1 MAANPI
7 LSHPAERVPF
17 MTDTATESL
26 TGTPLPATA
35 DSTREA
41 EAAPVDNGGW
51 LDLLQPAH
59 LATTLMLSMGVALFA
74 FNGFFV
80 STVLPSAIA
89 EIGGGHL
96 IAWSVSLYLIGS
108 IVAGVT
114 AAQLK
119 QRFGARRVLVVATV
133 LFIAGTVI
141 AAMATSMEQVLL
153 GRVGQGLGE
162 GVVAAICYALIPALF
177 PARLVPKVF
186 GVEALVWT
194 CASFG
199 GPFAAGWL
207 AESFSWRVAFLIN
220 VPFGL
225 LFIVLAIFTARTREN
240 MVEGSSMPVAPLVL
254 VSLGLLMVLSSGVIG
269 QVWLSAVLVFAGL
282 TLLGL
287 SVRQDRLSPFSLMPH
302 SAFGLS
308 STVGT
313 GLWLVLLMPVAQ
325 ATSSVYFVFGLQRS
339 FGFGPMAAGGL
350 GAVMAMSWSLVAVLI
365 AHIGA
370 GSARRRAIEAG
381 PVLQCGGMILVALGF
396 YQGSLTLLIAGQIVV
411 GAAFG
416 ASWAFLSQMLMEASV
431 AGERD
436 KTSGLI
442 PTLQSAGFA
451 IGAAFA
457 GLAGNSLGLG
467 EMTAGKA
474 SVAFA
479 ATFVIPVLW
488 TIPAMLLARRST
500 RLAQGVLPHL
510 A

>member
-1 MAANPI
+1 
-7 LSHPAERVPF
+7 

-26 TGTPLPATA
+26 AVTPAIAADGTGGV
-35 DSTREA
+35 DS
-41 EAAPVDNGGW
+41 AAVDAGGW

-108 IVAGVT
+108 IIAGVT

-119 QRFGARRVLVVATV
+119 QRFGARLVLVVATL
-133 LFIAGTVI
+133 LFIAGTIV

-199 GPFAAGWL
+199 GPFAAGWM
-207 AESFSWRVAFLIN
+207 AESFSWRMAFLIN
-220 VPFGL
+220 VPLGL
-225 LFIVLAIFTARTREN
+225 LFILLALFTATRRER
-240 MVEGSSMPVAPLVL
+240 VFEGSSIPVSPLVL
-254 VSLGLLMVLSSGVIG
+254 LSLGMLMVLSSGVVG
-269 QVWLSAVLVFAGL
+269 QAPISAALV
-282 TLLGL
+282 LLGL
-287 SVRQDRLSPFSLMPH
+287 ALLGFSVVKDRASASSLMPH
-302 SAFGLS
+302 SAFGFH

-325 ATSSVYFVFGLQRS
+325 ATSSVYFVFGLQHG

-381 PVLQCGGMILVALGF
+381 PALQCGGMILVALGF
-396 YQGSLTLLIAGQIVV
+396 HQGSLALLIAGQVVV

-416 ASWAFLSQMLMEASV
+416 ASWAFLSQMLMEAS
-431 AGERD
+431 AAEERD

-457 GLAGNSLGLG
+457 GLAGNSLGLAETSG
-467 EMTAGKA
+467 NETTN
-474 SVAFA
+474 SAFA
-479 ATFVIPVLW
+479 ATFLIPVLW
-488 TIPAMLLARRST
+488 TVPAVLLARRST
-500 RLAQGVLPHL
+500 RLAREVSRLS

>member
-1 MAANPI
+1 
-7 LSHPAERVPF
+7 

-26 TGTPLPATA
+26 AVEPTLEADGTG
-35 DSTREA
+35 
-41 EAAPVDNGGW
+41 EAASASGDDGRW

-119 QRFGARRVLVVATV
+119 QRFGARRVLIVATL
-133 LFIAGTVI
+133 LFIAGTVV
-141 AAMATSMEQVLL
+141 AAMATSMEQVLV

-207 AESFSWRVAFLIN
+207 AESSSWRMAFLIN

-225 LFIVLAIFTARTREN
+225 IFIVLAVFTATRREE
-240 MVEGSSMPVAPLVL
+240 MFERSRMPIFPLVL
-254 VSLGLLMVLSSGVIG
+254 LSLGMLMVLYSGIVG
-269 QVWLSAVLVFAGL
+269 PALVSAALVFAGL
-282 TLLGL
+282 ALLAL
-287 SVRQDRLSPFSLMPH
+287 SVVRDRLSPSSLMPH
-302 SAFGLS
+302 SAFGFN

-350 GAVMAMSWSLVAVLI
+350 GAVMAMSWSLVAVLV
-365 AHIGA
+365 AYIGA
-370 GSARRRAIEAG
+370 GSARRRSIEAG
-381 PVLQCGGMILVALGF
+381 PILQGGGMLLVALGF
-396 YQGSLTLLIAGQIVV
+396 HQGSLTLLIVGQIVV

-416 ASWAFLSQMLMEASV
+416 ASWAFLSQMLMETSA

-457 GLAGNSLGLG
+457 GLTGNSLGLAEASIG
-467 EMTAGKA
+467 ETTNT
-474 SVAFA
+474 AFA

-488 TIPAMLLARRST
+488 TIPAVLLARRST
-500 RLAQGVLPHL
+500 RLAAGVLPPS

>member
-1 MAANPI
+1 
-7 LSHPAERVPF
+7 
-17 MTDTATESL
+17 MTETAIDSL
-26 TGTPLPATA
+26 GGTPPTSL
-35 DSTREA
+35 DGVRQEQSVVHGE
-41 EAAPVDNGGW
+41 DGW

-59 LATTLMLSMGVALFA
+59 LATTLMLSMGIALFA

-114 AAQLK
+114 AARLK
-119 QRFGARRVLVVATV
+119 QRFGARRVLIVATL
-133 LFIAGTVI
+133 LFAAGTVI
-141 AAMATSMEQVLL
+141 AASATSMEQVLV

-177 PARLVPKVF
+177 PSRLVPKVF

-199 GPFAAGWL
+199 GPFAAGWM
-207 AESFSWRVAFLIN
+207 AESSSWRMAFLVN
-220 VPFGL
+220 LPFGL
-225 LFIVLAIFTARTREN
+225 IFIVLAAFTATTREA
-240 MVEGSSMPVAPLVL
+240 VSEPSTMPISPLVL
-254 VSLGLLMVLSSGVIG
+254 LALGLLMVLSAGVMDET
-269 QVWLSAVLVFAGL
+269 WLSAALVCS
-282 TLLGL
+282 GL
-287 SVRQDRLSPFSLMPH
+287 SLLALCVIRDRRSASSLMPH

-325 ATSSVYFVFGLQRS
+325 ATSSVYFVLGLQRA

-350 GAVMAMSWSLVAVLI
+350 GAIMAMSWSLVAVLV

-370 GSARRRAIEAG
+370 GAARRRAIEAG
-381 PVLQCGGMILVALGF
+381 PLLQCCGMFLVALGF
-396 YQGSLTLLIAGQIVV
+396 HQGSLALLIAGQIVV

-416 ASWAFLSQMLMEASV
+416 ASWAFLSQMLMQASV
-431 AGERD
+431 AEERD

-457 GLAGNSLGLG
+457 GLAGNSLGLAEAAIG
-467 EMTAGKA
+467 ATTYIG
-474 SVAFA
+474 FA
-479 ATFVIPVLW
+479 ATFMIPMVW
-488 TIPAMLLARRST
+488 TIPAILLARRST
-500 RLAQGVLPHL
+500 RLAGALLQHSG
-510 A
+510 

>member
-1 MAANPI
+1 
-7 LSHPAERVPF
+7 
-17 MTDTATESL
+17 MTDTATDSL
-26 TGTPLPATA
+26 AGTPTPAAA
-35 DSTREA
+35 DSIREA
-41 EAAPVDNGGW
+41 EPAAADAGGW

-133 LFIAGTVI
+133 LFIVGTVV
-141 AAMATSMEQVLL
+141 AALATSMEQVLL
-153 GRVGQGLGE
+153 GRVAQGLGE

-207 AESFSWRVAFLIN
+207 AESFSWRIAFLIN

-225 LFIVLAIFTARTREN
+225 LFILLALFTATTREK
-240 MVEGSSMPVAPLVL
+240 VLEGSRMPVSPLL
-254 VSLGLLMVLSSGVIG
+254 FLSLGMLMVLSSGIVG
-269 QVWLSAVLVFAGL
+269 NALLSAALVFAGL
-282 TLLGL
+282 ALLGF
-287 SVRQDRLSPFSLMPH
+287 SVIRDRLSPSSLMPH

-325 ATSSVYFVFGLQRS
+325 ATSSVYFVFGLQRG

-350 GAVMAMSWSLVAVLI
+350 GAVMAMSWSLVAVLV

-370 GSARRRAIEAG
+370 GSARRRSIEAG
-381 PVLQCGGMILVALGF
+381 PILQCGGMLLVALGF
-396 YQGSLTLLIAGQIVV
+396 HQGSLTLLIVGQIVV

-416 ASWAFLSQMLMEASV
+416 ASWAFLSQMLMEASE
-431 AGERD
+431 AKERD

-451 IGAAFA
+451 IGAALA
-457 GLAGNSLGLG
+457 GLAGNSLGLA
-467 EMTAGKA
+467 EASSDGKTG
-474 SVAFA
+474 VAFA
-479 ATFVIPVLW
+479 ATFLIPVLW

-500 RLAQGVLPHL
+500 RLARGVLPQSP
-510 A
+510 

>member
-1 MAANPI
+1 
-7 LSHPAERVPF
+7 
-17 MTDTATESL
+17 MTDIATESL
-26 TGTPLPATA
+26 AVTPATA
-35 DSTREA
+35 ADGTVGTLSTDA
-41 EAAPVDNGGW
+41 GVGGW
-51 LDLLQPAH
+51 LDLLQPSH

-80 STVLPSAIA
+80 STVLPSAIG

-108 IVAGVT
+108 IIAGVT

-119 QRFGARRVLVVATV
+119 QRFGARRVLVVATL
-133 LFIAGTVI
+133 LFIAGTVV
-141 AAMATSMEQVLL
+141 AAMATSMEQVLM

-199 GPFAAGWL
+199 GPFAAGWM
-207 AESFSWRVAFLIN
+207 AESFSWRMAFLIN

-225 LFIVLAIFTARTREN
+225 LFILLALFTATRRER
-240 MVEGSSMPVAPLVL
+240 VFEGSRIPVFPLVL
-254 VSLGLLMVLSSGVIG
+254 LSLGMLMVLFSGVAG
-269 QVWLSAVLVFAGL
+269 QTSTSAALVFVGL
-282 TLLGL
+282 ALLGF
-287 SVRQDRLSPFSLMPH
+287 SVVKDRLSASSLMPH
-302 SAFGLS
+302 SAFGFS

-325 ATSSVYFVFGLQRS
+325 ATSSVYFVFGLQRG

-381 PVLQCGGMILVALGF
+381 PALQCGGMILVALGF
-396 YQGSLTLLIAGQIVV
+396 HQGSLALLIAGQVVV

-431 AGERD
+431 AEERD

-457 GLAGNSLGLG
+457 GLAGNSLGLA
-467 EMTAGKA
+467 ET
-474 SVAFA
+474 SNTETTNSAFA
-479 ATFVIPVLW
+479 ATFLIPVLW
-488 TIPAMLLARRST
+488 TIPAVLLARRST
-500 RLAQGVLPHL
+500 RLAREVLPL
-510 A
+510 SA

>member
-1 MAANPI
+1 
-7 LSHPAERVPF
+7 
-17 MTDTATESL
+17 MTDTPTEIL
-26 TGTPLPATA
+26 DGTPTTA
-35 DSTREA
+35 IDGTGQAQS
-41 EAAPVDNGGW
+41 AAVDEGGW

-59 LATTLMLSMGVALFA
+59 LATTLMLSTGVALFA

-119 QRFGARRVLVVATV
+119 QRFGARRVLIVATL
-133 LFIAGTVI
+133 LFIAGTVV
-141 AAMATSMEQVLL
+141 AAMATSMEQVLV

-199 GPFAAGWL
+199 GPFAAGWM
-207 AESFSWRVAFLIN
+207 AESFSWRMAFLIN

-225 LFIVLAIFTARTREN
+225 IFIVLAAFTATRREKGL
-240 MVEGSSMPVAPLVL
+240 EASGLPLSPLVL
-254 VSLGLLMVLSSGVIG
+254 LSLGMLMVLYSGIVG
-269 QVWLSAVLVFAGL
+269 QALMSAALVFAGL
-282 TLLGL
+282 ALLGF
-287 SVRQDRLSPFSLMPH
+287 SVIRDRLSPSSLMPH
-302 SAFGLS
+302 SAFGIS

-325 ATSSVYFVFGLQRS
+325 ATSSVYFVFGLQRG

-350 GAVMAMSWSLVAVLI
+350 GAIMAMSWSLVAVLI

-370 GSARRRAIEAG
+370 GSARRRAIEVG

-396 YQGSLTLLIAGQIVV
+396 HQGSLAILIAGQIVV

-416 ASWAFLSQMLMEASV
+416 ASWAFLSQMLMEASA

-457 GLAGNSLGLG
+457 GLAGNSLGLA
-467 EMTAGKA
+467 EA
-474 SVAFA
+474 STNETTNIAFA
-479 ATFVIPVLW
+479 VTFLIPVLW
-488 TIPAMLLARRST
+488 TVPAVLLARRST
-500 RLAQGVLPHL
+500 RLAGGRF
-510 A
+510 AAFRIN